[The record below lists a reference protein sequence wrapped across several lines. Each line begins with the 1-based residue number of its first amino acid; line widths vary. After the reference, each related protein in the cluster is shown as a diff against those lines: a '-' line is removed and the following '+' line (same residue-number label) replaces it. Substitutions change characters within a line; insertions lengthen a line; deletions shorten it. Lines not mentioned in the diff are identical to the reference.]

1 MVTGITT
8 VLFSEKRG
16 LPIFEV
22 AMGKHLF
29 LFITRHLCFDN
40 FETREERW
48 RVDPFAAMLDFLEQC
63 NERFEDAIVSEDYIW
78 TDETYYPTCNHVSFK
93 QYNPDQ
99 LAKYEMLFKLLNSAQ
114 FPFTYQTH
122 TYGGKSLDT
131 PNEYYFQ
138 STYSYIK
145 YFVERL
151 SWHDNI
157 HGRNTTMDRS
167 CSLNG
172 CLIKTSPCLVLCK
185 EIISEYLMKIKLLKT
200 ENCWTVKFIMKKMG
214 QPTFQVMW

>member
-29 LFITRHLCFDN
+29 LFITRHLCLDN

-63 NERFEDAIVSEDYIW
+63 SERFGDAMVSEDYIW

-99 LAKYEMLFKLLNSAQ
+99 QAKFEMLFKLLNSAQ
-114 FPFTYQTH
+114 FPFTYQTYVRWKI
-122 TYGGKSLDT
+122 TWYPKWILFSK
-131 PNEYYFQ
+131 
-138 STYSYIK
+138 YI
-145 YFVERL
+145 
-151 SWHDNI
+151 
-157 HGRNTTMDRS
+157 
-167 CSLNG
+167 
-172 CLIKTSPCLVLCK
+172 
-185 EIISEYLMKIKLLKT
+185 
-200 ENCWTVKFIMKKMG
+200 
-214 QPTFQVMW
+214 